1 MTSTSPP
8 RHLFALCLA
17 LCLALPLI
25 GSLPPS
31 PAQAAEQ
38 QGVVVLHDKNETPE
52 KHLAET
58 VRLLRNVGFLVD
70 TPEMPWSRKRGF
82 DASYQQSLVEI
93 GLSVGELR
101 SRGATQVALVGHGL
115 GANAALGYAATRPGV
130 YAIVALAPSH
140 DPERNR
146 DVFMADLRKAHEMVM
161 SGRGT
166 ERSAFMDMR
175 HGKDYDLSTT
185 AEIYL
190 SYSDPEGPAV
200 MPRTVAGIKPPVPLL
215 WVVGTNDP
223 LSRLGRS
230 YVFSKAPEHPKSRY
244 EEILADHGSLPAE
257 SARLVAE
264 WLKELWVAKVGK

>member
-1 MTSTSPP
+1 MPRTSPP
-8 RHLFALCLA
+8 RLRLALCLA
-17 LCLALPLI
+17 LCLALPLA
-25 GSLPPS
+25 GSLHPS
-31 PAQAAEQ
+31 PARAAELL
-38 QGVVVLHDKNETPE
+38 GVVVLHDKNETPE

-58 VRLLRNVGFLVD
+58 VRLLRNTGFLVD

-101 SRGATQVALVGHGL
+101 ARGATQVALVGHGL

-130 YAIVALAPSH
+130 FAIVALAPSH

-190 SYSDPEGPAV
+190 SYSDPDGPAV
-200 MPRTVAGIKPPVPLL
+200 MPRTVEGIKPPVPLL

-230 YVFSKAPEHPKSRY
+230 YAFSKAPEDPKSRY
-244 EEILADHGSLPAE
+244 EEILADHGSVPAE

-264 WLKELWVAKVGK
+264 WLKELWVATAGK